1 MLNRVNFWRL
11 AQTLSQNKL
20 RTFLTDV
27 RKKGC
32 CRVAVHHGMD
42 NSEVQNC
49 ALNLV
54 VWRGRRIYCLYHGFL
69 SRAYFFLT
77 GCVKL
82 PSMEIGSQRVCFTQ
96 SFTKKYTFHSKLRY
110 LLYILRPRQT
120 VRLSAMTQWFIPS
133 VPWWTATAH
142 FLRPS
147 VKKVRNVF
155 FWRLDV
161 CLSRWRGSILGQC
174 SSDGMGVAR
183 IGCGTDRQ
191 THSVPMRMTSSDRGK
206 LAITLQSLI
215 VIKTEDYENKRARA
229 STCKR
234 YTREIPPKS
243 LHKL

>member
-11 AQTLSQNKL
+11 AKTLSQMKL

-32 CRVAVHHGMD
+32 CSVAVHHGMD

-49 ALNLV
+49 TLNLA
-54 VWRGRRIYCLYHGFL
+54 VWRGHRIYCYYHGLL
-69 SRAYFFLT
+69 SRAYFHLT

-82 PSMEIGSQRVCFTQ
+82 PSTDIGSQRVWFTN
-96 SFTKKYTFHSKLRY
+96 SLTKKYALHSELRY